1 MKFDEER
8 KQRYRSKIGY
18 ILEKMYV
25 LPDTTSVV
33 DDLVVDGIPYRVQTS
48 IDAAIDMAAM
58 LVKDIGIDFSE
69 DYDNI
74 EILCKKR

>member
-48 IDAAIDMAAM
+48 IDAAI
-58 LVKDIGIDFSE
+58 VHK
-69 DYDNI
+69 YP
-74 EILCKKR
+74 